1 MFLTAKTAQALKH
14 VVSALQLD
22 PGHEPAMR
30 LRKRVKDVD
39 RLKDEGNVAF
49 KAGQL
54 QTANEKYTEAL
65 DVRGHQ
71 LLEIELRAYR
81 AFCSESAVKRAKARV
96 ATYVLCYSP
105 TEPQRFSRYTIRKYY
120 QTTG

>member
-39 RLKDEGNVAF
+39 RLKDEGNAAF
-49 KAGQL
+49 KSGQL

-65 DVRGHQ
+65 EVRVSRKALTSTTVTHSNM
-71 LLEIELRAYR
+71 
-81 AFCSESAVKRAKARV
+81 CSESAMRNLRVRAVICAP
-96 ATYVLCYSP
+96 YYSQ
-105 TEPQRFSRYTIRKYY
+105 TEPPHS
-120 QTTG
+120 